1 MLEAFTTQ
9 AISLCVLGV
18 DTTITQMP
26 HWILLGNASVTPVFL
41 LLCATPTDSP
51 ALAAEFKPYQEEKM
65 KAAGLAKIEGGRDAG
80 TKPVRP

>member
-18 DTTITQMP
+18 DTITEMP

-51 ALAAEFKPYQEEKM
+51 ALAAEFKPYQEEKT
-65 KAAGLAKIEGGRDAG
+65 KAAGPAQIGGGRDVG